1 LMCACNTERVPDRRV
16 WWIISNNL
24 GVAVT
29 LEEKEG
35 E

>member
-1 LMCACNTERVPDRRV
+1 VLDCRV
-16 WWIISNNL
+16 WWIISDNL

-35 E
+35 EYKEEVK